1 MAGQLKRTEV
11 NVSEDVLLIR
21 AMRDANIPKFLAE
34 DIPLFDALV
43 QDLFP
48 GLHIE
53 DAQFDEL
60 ETQITESIEEL
71 KFQQNKAFNSK
82 VVQFFDTLNVRFGVM
97 LVGPTGGGKTVCYE
111 VLKNVMTKMERK
123 RPGDKRFG

>member
-1 MAGQLKRTEV
+1 
-11 NVSEDVLLIR
+11 
-21 AMRDANIPKFLAE
+21 MRDANIPKFLAD
-34 DIPLFDALV
+34 DIPLFNALV

-53 DAQFDEL
+53 ETKYVAL
-60 ETQITESIEEL
+60 EDQIRDSLVEL
-71 KFQQNKAFNSK
+71 KLQQNPEFNTK

-111 VLKNVMTKMERK
+111 VL
-123 RPGDKRFG
+123 